1 MEVNHSY
8 GRNRPRGVEDM
19 GVGDMSVENKYC
31 YHSRPL
37 RSIVQA
43 KGPAAIHT
51 FGGRGSPV
59 A

>member
-1 MEVNHSY
+1 MEVNHGY
-8 GRNRPRGVEDM
+8 GRNRLR

-37 RSIVQA
+37 RSAVKA
-43 KGPAAIHT
+43 KDPAAIHT